1 METLYTLLKWLL
13 VYIAYSYGFHY
24 NQIKCSVVWIL
35 YTTTWNRLI
44 SNIFFFN
51 FCFRNKTQSSTA
63 DPKLIQSECREGT
76 RTWFGF
82 ALIMLQ
88 CSLLTRIVHSECVWI
103 TKYLIKYKKLIK
115 RYSQNSM
122 CTVYQTMLFLL
133 LFRLN
138 GLIKTCPFN
147 NYNLWLHCCI
157 ISAKQNY
164 NLKSWS
170 KWHEW
175 VIKLKYSCVKNV
187 LLNIDI

>member
-1 METLYTLLKWLL
+1 MITG
-13 VYIAYSYGFHY
+13 VYCLFIWFSLSSNKVQCCLDFVY
-24 NQIKCSVVWIL
+24 NNLEPFDFKH
-35 YTTTWNRLI
+35 
-44 SNIFFFN
+44 FFFN

-88 CSLLTRIVHSECVWI
+88 FSLLTRIVHSECVWI